1 MLTKMQSWE
10 NNGNTGK
17 HNQTPQISRQKQ
29 PKKLKVNGM
38 NVILSKFKKS
48 QVLIQKLEILLRS
61 SPYKC

>member
-1 MLTKMQSWE
+1 MEILE
-10 NNGNTGK
+10 NITRHHK
-17 HNQTPQISRQKQ
+17 YLDKQ